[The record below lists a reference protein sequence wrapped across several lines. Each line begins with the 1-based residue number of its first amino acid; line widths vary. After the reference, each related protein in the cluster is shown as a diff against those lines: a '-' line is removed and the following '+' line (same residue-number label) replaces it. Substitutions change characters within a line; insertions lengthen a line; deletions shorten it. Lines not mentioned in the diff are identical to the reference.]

1 MDIRSKRSLVDKVP
15 YQLHIYMKYSTAD
28 TECVVFV
35 KTDQKIANHNLPVDA
50 PANYIYRDT
59 ETALENYN
67 ISSLIGNGRY
77 RRVCDVLECGEI
89 FCDCIL
95 WKTGSYLDTIVVP
108 QNLPM
113 NKDEGSYGND
123 QNKEQMMNTQVQVRD
138 PIAFKKIVTDG
149 ISDKEDGAKRFPE
162 SKFSAFL
169 PSI

>member
-35 KTDQKIANHNLPVDA
+35 KTDQKIANHNLP
-50 PANYIYRDT
+50 

-138 PIAFKKIVTDG
+138 PIAFKKIVTGG